1 MGEYRWLDEREQRAW
16 RSLMTMQAD
25 LSQHL
30 ERQLRARDGLSTP
43 DFEVLAHLS
52 ETPDGRLRAFALG
65 QLLRW
70 EKSRLSQHLTRME
83 KRGLIRREPCTTDQ
97 RGAFVVITPEGRTLI
112 DAAAGPHV
120 DDVRAVLI
128 DHLTP
133 DQLDLLAEQ
142 GDQVRARL
150 TDMGEK

>member
-1 MGEYRWLDEREQRAW
+1 MLF
-16 RSLMTMQAD
+16 RS
-25 LSQHL
+25 
-30 ERQLRARDGLSTP
+30 
-43 DFEVLAHLS
+43 
-52 ETPDGRLRAFALG
+52 
-65 QLLRW
+65 W

-83 KRGLIRREPCTTDQ
+83 KRGQIRREPCTTDH
-97 RGAFVVITPEGRTLI
+97 RGAFIAITPEGRTLI

-133 DQLDLLAEQ
+133 AQLDLLAEL

-150 TDMGEK
+150 TDIGEK

>member
-1 MGEYRWLDEREQRAW
+1 MGEHRWLDEREQRAW

-30 ERQLRARDGLSTP
+30 ERQLRTRDGLSTP

-52 ETPDGRLRAFALG
+52 ETPAGRLRAFALG

-133 DQLDLLAEQ
+133 DQLDLLAEL

-150 TDMGEK
+150 ADMGEK